1 MSDQAQFPTLALI
14 LAAGQGT
21 RMRSTLPKVMHEVGN
36 RPLLGHVLATALEA
50 GVERLAVVLGPDS
63 PAAADYVARVA
74 PQAQTFVQRERLGTA
89 HAVLAARAALAAQA
103 EGCVLVLFGDS
114 PLIGT
119 QTLARLRQTL
129 IDGAAVAVA
138 GFTTAQPGPY
148 GRLLVEGGHLR
159 AIREVKDASPAE
171 LAINLCNGG
180 VMGFRAEHCLALLE
194 RIGNANAQGEF
205 YLTDAVELANAAGLA
220 VVAVEVEE
228 EEIMGVNDRE
238 QLHAAEQVFQRRRRS
253 SAMREGVTLAAA
265 DTVFFSADT
274 ELAADV
280 KVEPCVV
287 FGPGVRVGQGARVAA
302 FSRLENIRIEAAERA
317 RKPVHD
323 LAS

>member
-1 MSDQAQFPTLALI
+1 MSEQSLFPTLALI

-21 RMRSTLPKVMHEVGN
+21 RMRSRLPKVMHQVGN
-36 RPLLGHVLATALEA
+36 RPLLGHVLATALQA

-63 PAAADYVARVA
+63 PEVAEYVEQAAPR
-74 PQAQTFVQRERLGTA
+74 AQRFVQRERLGTA
-89 HAVLAARAALAAQA
+89 HAVLAARPALAAHA

-114 PLIGT
+114 PLIGA
-119 QTLARLRQTL
+119 QTLQRLRQTL

-148 GRLLVEGGHLR
+148 GRLLVADGKLT
-159 AIREVKDASPAE
+159 AIREAKDASPEE

-180 VMGFRAEHCLALLE
+180 VMGFRADHCLWLLE

-220 VVAVEVEE
+220 VVAVEVDE

-253 SAMREGVTLAAA
+253 RAMRDGVTLAAA

-274 ELAADV
+274 ELEADV

-287 FGPGVRVGQGARVAA
+287 FGPGVRVRRGARVAA
-302 FSRLENIRIEAAERA
+302 FSRLENLCIEAAEPA
-317 RKPVHD
+317 
-323 LAS
+323 